1 MSLFQK
7 TVHSW
12 WLEEKCCG
20 NEVVCQFVFI
30 CLFPQP
36 DRTIPFF
43 PAHCL
48 MCVFGIQM
56 PHHLHPLL
64 FITFLC
70 ASLCHCASVGTAD
83 DLISLFNK
91 ATGNTL
97 ETDIEVTAD
106 LDFSASNHTLPLGAF
121 SNGTCV
127 AFSGVIHGNGHTIK
141 GLTMNNT
148 NNVGYKYAGLF
159 CGLKDAIIENL
170 LIDSSCSFIGNWA
183 GALSVSVK
191 GSLTVRNTT
200 NKAVINGS
208 YKMVASSDSCNT

>member
-1 MSLFQK
+1 
-7 TVHSW
+7 
-12 WLEEKCCG
+12 
-20 NEVVCQFVFI
+20 
-30 CLFPQP
+30 
-36 DRTIPFF
+36 
-43 PAHCL
+43 
-48 MCVFGIQM
+48 M
-56 PHHLHPLL
+56 PPNFHPLL
-64 FITFLC
+64 FITFLSV
-70 ASLCHCASVGTAD
+70 SLCYCASVGTAD

-97 ETDIEVTAD
+97 KTDIEVNAD
-106 LDFSASNHTLPLGAF
+106 LDFSDSSLTLPLGAF
-121 SNGTCV
+121 SNGTCM
-127 AFSGVIHGNGHTIK
+127 AYSGEFHGNGHSVK